1 MILDRDLFVS
11 DILPNYLGKSTKY
24 TSFTRKLSRWKFQR
38 VQCGPEEGAW
48 IHEVSKMQEPSN
60 RILQS
65 YK

>member
-1 MILDRDLFVS
+1 MILDREQFVA

-48 IHEVSKMQEPSN
+48 IHDVSAV
-60 RILQS
+60 
-65 YK
+65 